1 MPLRATAAVLRMPER
16 IKSVAIN
23 ISTLWERR
31 NERHGFMVGQRCY
44 RLNCSV
50 HEAGKRVSRVRMKGY
65 GWVGPG
71 LVDIEAATPMLRSRL
86 VTKDGWRARRAI
98 TFVVSV
104 DVEARR

>member
-1 MPLRATAAVLRMPER
+1 
-16 IKSVAIN
+16 
-23 ISTLWERR
+23 
-31 NERHGFMVGQRCY
+31 
-44 RLNCSV
+44 
-50 HEAGKRVSRVRMKGY
+50 MKGY